1 MTMDRKT
8 VGQQAENIACQFLQ
22 EKGLIHKESN
32 YRCKQ
37 GEIDLI
43 MMDDRTLVFIE
54 VRYRKSSLFGT
65 AAETID
71 THKQHKL
78 ILTAQHY
85 LSAKGKHH
93 SASRFDVIS
102 IQGSL
107 NSDHIEWIQH
117 AFIS

>member
-1 MTMDRKT
+1 MDHLTAGK
-8 VGQQAENIACQFLQ
+8 QAENMACQFLQ
-22 EKGLIHKESN
+22 EKGLMHKESN

-37 GEIDLI
+37 GEIDLV
-43 MMDDRTLVFIE
+43 MMDGKTLVFVE

-71 THKQHKL
+71 TRKQHKL

-85 LSAKGKHH
+85 LSARGKHH

-102 IQGSL
+102 MQGSIK
-107 NSDHIEWIQH
+107 SVHIEWIQH

>member
-1 MTMDRKT
+1 MPKDPIT
-8 VGQQAENIACQFLQ
+8 VGKQAEHIACQFLQ
-22 EKGLIHKESN
+22 DKGLIHKASN

-43 MMDDRTLVFIE
+43 MMDGGTLVFVE

-71 THKQHKL
+71 TRKQHKL

-102 IQGSL
+102 MQGSI
-107 NSDHIEWIQH
+107 NSAHIEWIQH